1 LLLKERTLLSLLIA
15 TEQDLVEVSIFKII
29 GTTL

>member
-1 LLLKERTLLSLLIA
+1 LLSLLIA

-29 GTTL
+29 GTTF